1 MNNKIETKQIRNF
14 GILFAFVFLLIAIYP
29 LINENSVRY
38 WSIII
43 SFLFLVAGFLKLKI
57 LIPLLKI
64 WLKFGIFLGNIIS
77 PIVLGIIFFGLVT
90 PTSILMKIFKKD
102 HLRLKKENVNT
113 YWIKKDDNQNQSMK
127 NQF

>member
-1 MNNKIETKQIRNF
+1 MR
-14 GILFAFVFLLIAIYP
+14 
-29 LINENSVRY
+29 NSVRY
-38 WSIII
+38 WSIIL

>member
-1 MNNKIETKQIRNF
+1 MNNKIEKKQIRNF
-14 GILFAFVFLLIAIYP
+14 GILFSIVFLLIAIYP
-29 LINENSVRY
+29 LINEGNLRY
-38 WSIII
+38 WSVII
-43 SFLFLVAGFLKLKI
+43 SLVFLVAGFLKLKI

-102 HLRLKKENVNT
+102 HLRLKKENLST

>member
-1 MNNKIETKQIRNF
+1 MNNKIENKQIRNF
-14 GILFAFVFLLIAIYP
+14 GILFSFVFLLIAIYP
-29 LINENSVRY
+29 LINKDGLRY

-102 HLRLKKENVNT
+102 HLRLKKENLST
-113 YWIKKDDNQNQSMK
+113 YWIKKDENQNQSMK

>member
-1 MNNKIETKQIRNF
+1 MNNKIENKQIRNF
-14 GILFAFVFLLIAIYP
+14 GILFSFVFLLIAIYP
-29 LINENSVRY
+29 LINEDGLRY

-102 HLRLKKENVNT
+102 HLRLKKENLST
-113 YWIKKDDNQNQSMK
+113 YWIKKDENQNQSMK